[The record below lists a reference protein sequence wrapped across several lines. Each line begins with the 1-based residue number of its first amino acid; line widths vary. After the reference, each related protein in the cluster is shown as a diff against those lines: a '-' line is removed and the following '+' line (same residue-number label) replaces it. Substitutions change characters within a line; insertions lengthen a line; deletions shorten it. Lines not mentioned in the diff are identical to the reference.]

1 MYSIVTL
8 IGSTKYKGV
17 FRELEEELSLKGY
30 LVFSPMVYD
39 QYGENPGCG
48 NEAKALL
55 DMAAKMKINYS
66 HIVVVIDVD
75 GYVGK
80 STSNQIDYAKLLNK
94 PVLYYSK
101 GEVERL

>member
-1 MYSIVTL
+1 MIKLLLVWLYL
-8 IGSTKYKGV
+8 RFLHV
-17 FRELEEELSLKGY
+17 FDIEVWR
-30 LVFSPMVYD
+30 
-39 QYGENPGCG
+39 
-48 NEAKALL
+48 
-55 DMAAKMKINYS
+55 
-66 HIVVVIDVD
+66 DVD

>member
-8 IGSTKYKGV
+8 IGSTKYKGI

-48 NEAKALL
+48 KESKDVL

-66 HIVVVIDVD
+66 HIVVVVDVD
-75 GYVGK
+75 GYMGE
-80 STSNQIDYAKLLNK
+80 STISQRDYAVLLNK

-101 GEVERL
+101 GDVLKL